1 MSGEMSDSPKFWS
14 LKTGLLAMA
23 LAPLFAISPYIFG
36 ALLSV
41 AFCGPDANEG
51 NCAWAALPWF
61 MFFTIPAAA
70 VLFITGVV
78 ILIGSFV
85 KRKN

>member
-1 MSGEMSDSPKFWS
+1 MNKSNPRQFWS

-70 VLFITGVV
+70 VVFITGVV
-78 ILIGSFV
+78 ILIVSLV

>member
-1 MSGEMSDSPKFWS
+1 MNKSNPRQFWS

-51 NCAWAALPWF
+51 HCAWAALPWF

-70 VLFITGVV
+70 VVFITGVV
-78 ILIGSFV
+78 ILIVSLV

>member
-1 MSGEMSDSPKFWS
+1 MNKSNPRQFWS

-36 ALLSV
+36 ALLSL

-70 VLFITGVV
+70 VVFITGVV
-78 ILIGSFV
+78 ILIGSLV
-85 KRKN
+85 KRKK